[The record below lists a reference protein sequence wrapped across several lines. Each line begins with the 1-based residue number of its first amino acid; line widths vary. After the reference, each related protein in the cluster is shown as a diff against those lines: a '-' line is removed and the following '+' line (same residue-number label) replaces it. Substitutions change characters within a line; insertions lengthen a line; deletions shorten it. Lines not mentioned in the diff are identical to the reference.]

1 MLILNKNILTIGG
14 NRLEGGPLTPP
25 SPPTPPTP
33 QPSFDEVTI
42 GSQTWMS
49 KNLDIDD
56 GGTGIYHYDNV
67 TANGVNFGTQY
78 YYTLDAAIRIA
89 NSINGWHLPS
99 RSEFQTLVNYVGS
112 NSATKLKSASGWND
126 ASSTTGS
133 GNGTDNYGFT
143 GLPVGYSDSNGSKVW
158 NKGSYLYLHSSTI
171 YSSDVQYN
179 YNLYLDYSDTT
190 ARISKDYV
198 TKLYSVR
205 LIKDT

>member
-25 SPPTPPTP
+25 EPPTPPGP
-33 QPSFDEVTI
+33 IFDEVTI
-42 GSQTWMS
+42 GTQTWMA
-49 KNLDIDD
+49 KNLAIDD
-56 GGTGIYHYDNV
+56 GGTGIYHFDNV

-78 YYTLDAAIRIA
+78 YYTLDAAIRVA

-99 RSEFQTLVNYVGS
+99 QSEFQTLVNYVGS
-112 NSATKLKSASGWND
+112 NSATKLKSTSGWND
-126 ASSTTGS
+126 STSTSGS

-143 GLPVGYSDSNGSKVW
+143 ALPVGYSDSNGSRVW
-158 NKGSYLYLHSSTI
+158 KKGEYIYLHSSTI

-179 YNLYLDYSDTT
+179 YQLYLDYSDT
-190 ARISKDYV
+190 RVIIRPDYV
-198 TKLYSVR
+198 TKLISVR